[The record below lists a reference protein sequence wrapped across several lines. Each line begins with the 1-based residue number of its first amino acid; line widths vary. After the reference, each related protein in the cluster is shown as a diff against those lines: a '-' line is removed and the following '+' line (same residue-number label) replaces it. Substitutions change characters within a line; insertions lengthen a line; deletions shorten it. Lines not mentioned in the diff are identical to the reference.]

1 MDASERSRK
10 RKELVAKRVEP
21 ESVPPPARK
30 RRERNELDP
39 ENLWDKE
46 TDETSEEYEAEDE
59 GFEEGSEEGGEEA
72 AASADDLDDWDHP
85 IRRLKIN

>member
-10 RKELVAKRVEP
+10 RREVVTAREEP
-21 ESVPPPARK
+21 ESVPPPARR

-46 TDETSEEYEAEDE
+46 TDEASDEYEADDE
-59 GFEEGSEEGGEEA
+59 GFGNDGLEEGGESDTVSE
-72 AASADDLDDWDHP
+72 DLDDWDHP